1 MGVSSVLV
9 EPAKRGGRGFGKR
22 RKQQQRRGRTGK
34 RWRKRGKRRREV
46 GEESNSI
53 RSPPSLQMEG
63 GKPGKFEESK
73 GAKTL
78 VVFASDK
85 EKEKVK
91 GRECEHDLNCSPGMA
106 CLDLQCLPRPFKGEN
121 LVDNTHLVAVVEKA
135 VDGGDIKMGK
145 TVEIEERGSAVG
157 NETVSSQGDVGRGYS
172 EEEIWGEEMK
182 NGSSTDGILLAEVR
196 SIRFGKEEIR
206 DSSVKEGNEVDGKY
220 EKEYGLEKGEPREVE
235 LLKDENGGGLE
246 QKKSGTGLLQE
257 STRSAG
263 RIQFKFEPD
272 TAAVAS
278 LLEDRSLRSPI
289 HDKGSTTEGNN
300 LEDEGSAGPLK
311 ENTGCGHNCRN
322 LSDRESKAKEQKTLE
337 GSSLDLEPLQEDS
350 GVDSSEERP
359 ACGKDCRNRA
369 HEEGFPE
376 EQETTQCPQGMM
388 LDVWGYCRFDHFFAS
403 TCLQLFKVN
412 ILFF

>member
-9 EPAKRGGRGFGKR
+9 EPAKRGGRGFGRR
-22 RKQQQRRGRTGK
+22 RKQQRRRGRTGK
-34 RWRKRGKRRREV
+34 RRRKRGKSGKRRMEV

-78 VVFASDK
+78 VVFASEK
-85 EKEKVK
+85 EKVKVK
-91 GRECEHDLNCSPGMA
+91 GRECEQDLNCSPGMA
-106 CLDLQCLPRPFKGEN
+106 CLDLQCLPRPGNDLPTFKGEN
-121 LVDNTHLVAVVEKA
+121 PVDNTHLVAV
-135 VDGGDIKMGK
+135 DGGDIIKMGK
-145 TVEIEERGSAVG
+145 TVEIEERGSAAG
-157 NETVSSQGDVGRGYS
+157 NEAVSSQGDVGRGYS

-263 RIQFKFEPD
+263 RIQFKFEKD
-272 TAAVAS
+272 TAVAS
-278 LLEDRSLRSPI
+278 SLEDRSLTSPI

-322 LSDRESKAKEQKTLE
+322 LSDQESKAKEQKTLE

-403 TCLQLFKVN
+403 TK
-412 ILFF
+412 

>member
-9 EPAKRGGRGFGKR
+9 EPAKRGGRGFGRR
-22 RKQQQRRGRTGK
+22 RKQQRRRGRTGK
-34 RWRKRGKRRREV
+34 RRRKRGKSGKRRMEV

-85 EKEKVK
+85 EKVKVK

-145 TVEIEERGSAVG
+145 TVEIEERGSAAG
-157 NETVSSQGDVGRGYS
+157 NEAVSSQGDVGRGYS

-182 NGSSTDGILLAEVR
+182 NGNRTDSILLAEVR

-206 DSSVKEGNEVDGKY
+206 DIRVKEGNEVDGKY
-220 EKEYGLEKGEPREVE
+220 EKEYGLEKGESREVE
-235 LLKDENGGGLE
+235 ILKDDNGAGLE
-246 QKKSGTGLLQE
+246 QKKSGTDLLQE

-263 RIQFKFEPD
+263 RIQFKFEKD
-272 TAAVAS
+272 TAVAS
-278 LLEDRSLRSPI
+278 SLEDRSLTSPI

-322 LSDRESKAKEQKTLE
+322 LSDQESKAKEQKTLE
-337 GSSLDLEPLQEDS
+337 GSSLDLEPLKEDVEDGGVSS

-403 TCLQLFKVN
+403 TK
-412 ILFF
+412 